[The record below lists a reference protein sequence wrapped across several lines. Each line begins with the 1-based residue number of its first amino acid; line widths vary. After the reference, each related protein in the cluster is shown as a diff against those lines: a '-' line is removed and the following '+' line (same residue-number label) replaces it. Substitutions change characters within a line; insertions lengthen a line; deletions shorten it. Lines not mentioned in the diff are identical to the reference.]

1 MARYHGSPMKV
12 AVVGATGA
20 VGREMTRILEER
32 SFPVD
37 TFIPLASARS
47 AGRTVRFAD
56 TDHAVRELSLTALAG
71 VDVALVSAGADI
83 SRSFIRDAAA
93 AGTTCIDNSSAF
105 RMEPDVPLSIPEV
118 NPEALR
124 GQPKIVAVPNCT
136 TITALLAIG
145 PLHRAAGL
153 RSLSIS
159 SYQSVSGAG
168 WKGTR
173 ELTEQLDKLH
183 GQEEDLGH
191 LDAEAL
197 PVGDVFGKTI
207 AYNVVAKI
215 GDFGPDGYT
224 GEETKIMAEP
234 RKILGLPD
242 LHVVATAVRV
252 PVPVGHAVVLVAG
265 FDRAIAPDEARDLL
279 RAAPGVE
286 LRDDPANDVYPSPL
300 EAAGLDVALVGR
312 IRQVPD
318 RADALTV
325 FSCADNL
332 RQGAALCAVQIAEHL
347 FRSTDA
353 D

>member
-1 MARYHGSPMKV
+1 MKV

-32 SFPVD
+32 DFPVD
-37 TFIPLASARS
+37 GFVALASERS
-47 AGRTVRFAD
+47 VGRSVRFRD
-56 TDHAVRELSLTALAG
+56 EEHEVGVLSIDALRG
-71 VDVALVSAGADI
+71 VDVALVSVGATVA
-83 SRSFIRDAAA
+83 RGFIPEAAA

-105 RMEPDVPLSIPEV
+105 RMDAGVPLSIPEV
-118 NPEALR
+118 NPEALE
-124 GQPKIVAVPNCT
+124 GDPKIVAVPNCT
-136 TITALLAIG
+136 VITALLAVG

-153 RSLSIS
+153 RSLVLS

-173 ELTEQLDKLH
+173 ELIEQVRKLH
-183 GQEEDLGH
+183 GQEEELGRP
-191 LDAEAL
+191 DADAL

-215 GDFGPDGYT
+215 GEFEPSGFT
-224 GEETKIMAEP
+224 GEEAKMMAEP
-234 RKILGLPD
+234 RKILGVPD

-252 PVPVGHAVVLVAG
+252 PVPVGHGVAIVAT
-265 FDRAIAPDEARDLL
+265 FDRPIGPEEARQIL
-279 RAAPGVE
+279 AGSPGVE
-286 LRDDPANDVYPSPL
+286 LRDDPANGVYPSPL

-318 RADALTV
+318 RPDALAL

-332 RQGAALCAVQIAEHL
+332 RKGAALDAVQIAERL
-347 FRSTDA
+347 FLG
-353 D
+353 

>member
-1 MARYHGSPMKV
+1 MKV

-20 VGREMTRILEER
+20 VGREITRILGER

-37 TFIPLASARS
+37 AFIPLASARS

-56 TDHAVRELSLTALAG
+56 ADHEVRELSLEALAG
-71 VDVALVSAGADI
+71 VDVALVSAGADV
-83 SRSFIRDAAA
+83 SRSFVREAAA

-118 NPEALR
+118 NPEALDGHPR
-124 GQPKIVAVPNCT
+124 IVAVPNCT

-153 RSLSIS
+153 RSLMIS

-173 ELTEQLDKLH
+173 ELVEQIDKLH

-191 LDAEAL
+191 PDAAAL

-215 GDFGPDGYT
+215 GEFGPDGYT
-224 GEETKIMAEP
+224 GEEAKIMAEP

-252 PVPVGHAVVLVAG
+252 PVPVGHAVVLVAE
-265 FDRAIAPDEARDLL
+265 FDRAIGPDEARDLL
-279 RAAPGVE
+279 RSAPGVE
-286 LRDDPANDVYPSPL
+286 LRDDPENNVYPSPL

-332 RQGAALCAVQIAEHL
+332 RLGAALDAVQIAEHL
-347 FRSTDA
+347 FLR
-353 D
+353 